1 LIKFSEKRGL
11 ACHTRGKYSNI
22 SYFLWRV
29 IILAATLQAKKRENL
44 KTSNTRAI
52 RSAGEVPA
60 IIYGYQVEPKTVAV
74 DSIELLKTVRDEGKN
89 AIISLQID
97 GDAVD
102 VMLHDYQID
111 PLKDELV
118 HADFYAVNMKEEMD
132 VQVPIVLE
140 GEAIGAKEGG
150 VLQQPLY
157 DLSIRA
163 KPKDIPEQITID
175 VSDLAVGDSILV
187 SDLKEG
193 RNYDILEDEGTTIV
207 SILVPDE
214 EPAEDS
220 AVDEPAEPEVIEGDK
235 KEHGDSE
242 Q

>member
-1 LIKFSEKRGL
+1 M
-11 ACHTRGKYSNI
+11 
-22 SYFLWRV
+22 
-29 IILAATLQAKKRENL
+29 AATLEAKKRVDL
-44 KTSNTRAI
+44 KTSNTKAMRL
-52 RSAGEVPA
+52 AGEVPA
-60 IIYGYQVEPKTVAV
+60 IIYGYQVEPKTVTV
-74 DSIELLKTVRDEGKN
+74 NSLELLKTVRDEGKN

-97 GDAVD
+97 GEAVD
-102 VMLHDYQID
+102 VMLHEYQTD

-132 VQVPIVLE
+132 VQVPITLD
-140 GEAIGAKEGG
+140 GEAVGTKEGG

-157 DLSIRA
+157 ELSIRA
-163 KPKDIPEQITID
+163 KPKDIPEHITID
-175 VSDLAVGDSILV
+175 VSDLSVGDSILV

-220 AVDEPAEPEVIEGDK
+220 AEDESAEPEVIDGDK
-235 KEHGDSE
+235 QEHGDSE
-242 Q
+242 E